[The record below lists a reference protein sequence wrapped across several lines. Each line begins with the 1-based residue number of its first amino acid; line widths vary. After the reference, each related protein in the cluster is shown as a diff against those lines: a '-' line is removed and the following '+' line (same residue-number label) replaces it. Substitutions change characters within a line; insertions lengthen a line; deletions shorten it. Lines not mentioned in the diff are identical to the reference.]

1 MPREQSPFSWVLILL
16 LVVAAL
22 TLFSAKTTAIQGQP
36 VSSCSSLV
44 QAAGV
49 SCSIG
54 NGLFRKVSASF
65 PLQSTTPVIY
75 VQDSSSGNL
84 YRLLPN
90 DATTAQRMSEIP
102 DMSQVTV
109 LGLLTIPSAWTDP
122 TYNFTGDLTV
132 QGITIVG
139 SASVITNATT
149 MTVFTS
155 TGSVV
160 TVSQAT
166 YTIVATV
173 PGSQTTMVETVTGGT
188 YTLTGTHAT
197 IFPSSSPSLAC
208 PVGQYRDQ
216 NVGTCLPN
224 PVKPVVAAFVKFLNW
239 LRCLFGYC

>member
-1 MPREQSPFSWVLILL
+1 MRKKLYSSWLPILL
-16 LVVAAL
+16 FVVVLLAL
-22 TLFSAKTTAIQGQP
+22 PSPETATIVGQP
-36 VSSCSSLV
+36 VPSCSSLV
-44 QAAGV
+44 QAAAA

-54 NGLFRKVSASF
+54 NGFFRKVSASF
-65 PLQSTTPVIY
+65 PPQPTPPLTY
-75 VQDSSSGNL
+75 VQDSSSKNL
-84 YRLLPN
+84 YRLLSS

-109 LGLLTIPSAWTDP
+109 RGLLTIPSASTDP
-122 TYNFTGDLTV
+122 TYNFAGDITV
-132 QGITIVG
+132 QAITMAG
-139 SASVITNATT
+139 SASAITNATT
-149 MTVFTS
+149 MTVLTLF

-173 PGSQTTMVETVTGGT
+173 PGGQTTMVETVTGGT

-197 IFPSSSPSLAC
+197 IFPASSPSPAC

-224 PVKPVVAAFVKFLNW
+224 PVKPIVAAFVKFWNW
-239 LRCLFGYC
+239 LRCFFGYC